1 MKWLEGGM
9 KMPSIRSLYGRI
21 FTIFWLTQLLVL
33 IAVLFAQHHDP
44 RVLKAL
50 PTELHSKLQDLADEI
65 STKAAPLKGGFV
77 EELTELGQRQNEEKK
92 GMQWFFTSETGQFY
106 NLPTDYYSRPIRNF
120 ITLSD
125 DLATPQSRLY
135 GRRMLAGPFL
145 VKVKEA
151 RAFLYVGLKWQKP
164 LPFYIQLIDK
174 PFHLLLVTM
183 LISTPLLLWL
193 SWAVSRPARR
203 LQAAADR
210 VRSGSFETDAL
221 LEKGPLEFRRA
232 GASFNQMVSAINQNI
247 SGQQRLLSDISHELR
262 SPLTRLRM
270 ANALAVRKQGQ
281 STELSRIDTEAER
294 MEQMI
299 SDLLSLSRMQIDSQ
313 KENAVYS
320 IKTLWKTLLDDAQFE
335 ASQQGK
341 NLRYSSFPEAKLIGN
356 SALLASALEN
366 VVRNAIKYA
375 KQEIEVDFV
384 VSEQQISVS
393 ISDDGDGVPEALL
406 QDIFRP
412 FFRVS
417 TARDRESGGTGL
429 GLAITESAVIKHQG
443 TLNAKINPKGGL
455 TVTLCFNRFI

>member
-1 MKWLEGGM
+1 MKWLDGGI
-9 KMPSIRSLYGRI
+9 KMPSIRSLYWRI

-33 IAVLFAQHHDP
+33 IAVLVAQYHDP
-44 RVLKAL
+44 RLPKAVSS
-50 PTELHSKLQDLADEI
+50 ELQIKLQDLADEI
-65 STKAAPLKGGFV
+65 STKVSPLKDGFV
-77 EELTELGQRQNEEKK
+77 EALTELGQTQNDEKK

-106 NLPTDYYSRPIRNF
+106 NIPAHYYSRPIRNF

-125 DLATPQSRLY
+125 DLASPQSRLY
-135 GRRMLAGPFL
+135 GKRMLTGPFL
-145 VKVKEA
+145 VQAKGE
-151 RAFLYVGLKWQKP
+151 RAFLYVGLNWPKP
-164 LPFYIQLIDK
+164 LPFYLQLIDK

-183 LISTPLLLWL
+183 FISTPLLLWL

-210 VRSGSFETDAL
+210 VRAGCFETDAL
-221 LEKGPLEFRRA
+221 LEKGPMEFRRA

-281 STELSRIDTEAER
+281 STELTRIDTEAER

-313 KENAVYS
+313 REHAVYS
-320 IKTLWKTLLDDAQFE
+320 ITTLWKTLLDDAQFE
-335 ASQQGK
+335 ASQHDK
-341 NLRYSSFPEAKLIGN
+341 VLRYSSFPKAELIGN
-356 SALLASALEN
+356 SALLASAVEN

-375 KQEIEVDFV
+375 KKEIEVEFV
-384 VSEQQISVS
+384 VSEQHISVS
-393 ISDDGDGVPEALL
+393 ISDDGEGVPEALL

-443 TLNAKINPKGGL
+443 TLNAKINAKGGL
-455 TVTLCFNRFI
+455 TVTLCFNRFL